1 MYRTKVV
8 MKIVNYIR
16 LLLGAINLLCS
27 IIFIIILIVLFFTEI
42 METAQLLVMLVFLIY
57 FSVSFVYSVLNF
69 VSKEEINAIK
79 QLKKENVKMELEI
92 EQMALRHQ
100 LENFKMDND

>member
-1 MYRTKVV
+1 
-8 MKIVNYIR
+8 
-16 LLLGAINLLCS
+16 
-27 IIFIIILIVLFFTEI
+27 

>member
-1 MYRTKVV
+1 
-8 MKIVNYIR
+8 
-16 LLLGAINLLCS
+16 
-27 IIFIIILIVLFFTEI
+27 

-57 FSVSFVYSVLNF
+57 FLVSLVYSVLNF
-69 VSKEEINAIK
+69 ISKEEINAIK